1 MSTQQSKNTATLY
14 GVAAILLWSLLAW
27 MALFTSDLPPFQVLA
42 ISFSIG
48 GISGMLWA
56 ASRNQWRVRV
66 FMQPL
71 PAFVLALLAL
81 FGYHALYFI
90 AFRHA
95 PAVEVNLINYLWP
108 LLIVV
113 FAAFLPGVRLTA
125 GQITGTALGLFGVLL
140 MVTRGQGI
148 QLDEAHMGGY
158 LAALAAALTWSAY
171 SVINR
176 RFHNVPSTAV
186 TFVCVVVGL
195 LAAIVHFASETTHM
209 PSIKQ
214 WWVLIAMGIGPV
226 GVAFLLWDHG
236 TKHGDIAVLGTL
248 SYAAPVLSTLILL
261 MSGRVEAHW
270 TQAGALALLLFGAWL
285 SVRSASRAQRAVAE

>member
-1 MSTQQSKNTATLY
+1 MSAKHSKNTATLY
-14 GVAAILLWSLLAW
+14 GVAAIVLWSLLAW

-48 GISGMLWA
+48 GICGMLWT
-56 ASRNQWRVRV
+56 ASRNAWRARV

-71 PAFVLALLAL
+71 PAFALALFAL
-81 FGYHALYFI
+81 FGYHALYFVS
-90 AFRHA
+90 FRYA

-125 GQITGTALGLFGVLL
+125 GQIAGTALGLFGVLL

-148 QLDEAHMGGY
+148 QLDEAYLFGY

-176 RFHNVPSTAV
+176 RFQGVPSTAV
-186 TFVCVVVGL
+186 SFVCVVVAL
-195 LAAIVHFASETTHM
+195 LAAIIHFATEPMQM

-214 WWVLIAMGIGPV
+214 WLVLIAMGIGPV

-248 SYAAPVLSTLILL
+248 SYGAPVLSTFILL
-261 MSGRVEAHW
+261 MSGRVQAHW
-270 TQAGALALLLFGAWL
+270 TQAAALVLLLLGAWL
-285 SVRSASRAQRAVAE
+285 SVSSASRARRAMDA